1 MLSLSFRA
9 LLTVALWVGPSLQA
23 LSLEYPRRSEVE
35 TLDSLARDVKNVE
48 SVREIKDVQRTL
60 SQLAG
65 FGRWKESA
73 DLFSET
79 GVLEWG
85 NQKVQGP
92 KDIETWLKTDAGNMD
107 GIKPGSLN
115 LVLAE
120 TPIINLSDD
129 GKTAKGR
136 WNGLRFQGDGAN
148 KTKIQGGIY
157 ENEYVLDGGRW
168 KISLLKY
175 YAMYDGQYE
184 GGWRNVGGP
193 LPIIPYHF
201 TAESTG
207 IHIPPQMGA
216 APMTN
221 VSSREVAYR
230 ISQMNNED
238 DVRNLQHAYGYYVDR
253 RMWTD
258 VVELFAVNATA
269 RIDGRGVF
277 QGVSGIRQA
286 LETTMG
292 PEGLTEGILNDHMIL
307 STVVKVSPN
316 LDEAVARSTGVAMLG
331 DTNKREAF
339 WEFGIYRNTFVR
351 EDGVWKIKSL
361 DITPLVRANYTV
373 GWGSGGMNPSSASIS
388 PPPFISIGAR
398 SSEPIPPPPTNK
410 ANTTTDLADLQRN
423 LARASA
429 YDGAENVGNAYG
441 YYLDDLRCEALGTIH
456 ANQGHKL
463 SPFAGWYLTP
473 RRIADACI
481 AAYGNRTNPMRSSI
495 SFHWRPQPVIL
506 VSADGRSAT
515 FRARLF
521 QPSTSANSS
530 GAFNGAI
537 YHDQMVLE
545 DGRWKLWDIT
555 IDEHYWTSSG
565 WQRGWAYANK
575 RPASSPDQPAP
586 RLSSFPPDV
595 TLVAVGER
603 ESTFRGGSGRYL
615 EWPEIQRM
623 WFAYRNPVSGRLPEF
638 YWPGCVP
645 CQAKTEWRLLANG
658 YQEPATGPTHVAVNI
673 TAGEPIRPGKGVV
686 VLVRGG
692 PGEPVEGRVELR
704 VGDAVVDS
712 TTLRNGSGVF
722 EKWAVAPGKYTML
735 VRFLG
740 SDRLNPGQATVEA
753 TVVS

>member
-1 MLSLSFRA
+1 MLRLYVRA
-9 LLTVALWVGPSLQA
+9 VLVTTLWIGLSLQA
-23 LSLEYPRRSEVE
+23 TPLAHEQPNGLDP

-48 SVREIKDVQRTL
+48 SIREIKDVQRTL

-73 DLFSET
+73 EFFSQA

-85 NQKVQGP
+85 KEIAQGP
-92 KDIETWLKTDAGNMD
+92 KNIEAWLRADAGNMD
-107 GIKPGSLN
+107 GIKPGSIN

-120 TPIINLSDD
+120 NPIINLSDD
-129 GKTAKGR
+129 GKSAKGR

-148 KTKIQGGIY
+148 KTRIQGGIY

-207 IHIPPQMGA
+207 IHIPPQVGT
-216 APMTN
+216 APTTN
-221 VSSREVAYR
+221 VSIWEIAHR
-230 ISQMNNED
+230 ISQMTSED

-258 VVELFAVNATA
+258 VAELFAVNATA
-269 RIDGRGVF
+269 RIEGRGLF
-277 QGVSGIRQA
+277 QGASGIRQA
-286 LETTMG
+286 LESAMG

-307 STVVKVSPN
+307 STVVEVSPN
-316 LDEAVARSTGVAMLG
+316 GDEAVARSTGVAMLG

-339 WEFGIYRNTFVR
+339 WEFSIYRNTFVK
-351 EDGVWKIKSL
+351 EDGLWKIKSL
-361 DITPLVRANYTV
+361 DITPLVRANYTL
-373 GWGSGGMNPSSASIS
+373 GWGSGGINPSSVSID
-388 PPPFISIGAR
+388 PPPFIDVGAR
-398 SSEPIPPPPTNK
+398 SSEPIPPARATN
-410 ANTTTDLADLQRN
+410 AADVADLQRR

-441 YYLDDLRCEALGTIH
+441 YYLDDLRCEQLGTIH
-456 ANQGHKL
+456 ANKGHKL

-481 AAYGNRTNPMRSSI
+481 AAYGNRSDPIRSSI

-506 VSADGRSAT
+506 VSADGRSAA

-521 QPSTSANSS
+521 QPSTSANST

-575 RPASSPDQPAP
+575 RSPSSPDQPPP

-595 TLVAVGER
+595 TLVEVGDR

-645 CQAKTEWRLLANG
+645 CQARREWSLLANG

-673 TAGEPIRPGKGVV
+673 TGQSISAGAGVSV
-686 VLVRGG
+686 SVRGG
-692 PGEPVEGRVELR
+692 PGEPVEGQVELR
-704 VGDAVVDS
+704 VGDVVVDS
-712 TTLRNGSGVF
+712 VILKNGSVVL
-722 EKWAVAPGKYTML
+722 EKWAVTPGKYIMS
-735 VRFLG
+735 VKFLG
-740 SDRLNPGQATVEA
+740 SDRLNPGQAAVEV
-753 TVVS
+753 TVVP